1 MNGDEQKGMMPAD
14 AKEPMPVVMSD
25 LTITADVIRQA
36 ELQVEGLNK
45 IKSISLKVTN
55 STDWTVMEG
64 KPCLQNSGCMK
75 IAQLWGVNFLS
86 PKLDEERRSDDRGEY
101 ITFTCSG
108 KARFRNREV
117 EDIGTSSTRD
127 KLLGS
132 KAGQLRPLADV
143 DVQSVKKMA
152 VTNWQSRILKKILGL
167 SFEMRDL
174 EAMGVK
180 PATGTKFASGGQ
192 GGGLISEAQ
201 GKRLYALAQ
210 KGNKT
215 DEQMKAYLKGFKYE
229 HSKDIKREDYE
240 KICDWAE
247 NGPAEDQPGD

>member
-1 MNGDEQKGMMPAD
+1 MSDDEQRELIPAKSEES
-14 AKEPMPVVMSD
+14 APIVMSD

-36 ELQVEGLNK
+36 ELQVEGLKK
-45 IKSISLKVTN
+45 IKAISIKVTN
-55 STDWTVMEG
+55 NSDWTVMEG

-86 PKLDEERRSDDRGEY
+86 PKVVEERRDDDRGEY

-108 KARFRNREV
+108 KARFRGREV

-132 KAGQLRPLADV
+132 KGGQLRPLSDV

-152 VTNWQSRILKKILGL
+152 VTNWQTRILKKILGL
-167 SFEMRDL
+167 SFEMSDL
-174 EAMGVK
+174 TAAGIT
-180 PATGTKFASGGQ
+180 PSTGTKFASGGQ

-201 GKRLYALAQ
+201 AKRLYALAK
-210 KGNKT
+210 KGNKS
-215 DEQMKAYLKGFKYE
+215 DEQMKAYLKTLGYE
-229 HSKDIKREDYE
+229 NSKDIERKDYE
-240 KICDWAE
+240 KICTWAE
-247 NGPAEDQPGD
+247 SAPNPGD